1 MDEGNIAMAI
11 VNSPVNLFGVS
22 LCALLLAASLYV
34 LRSWLR
40 SSKLEQNEEKRKL
53 LPRMKN
59 RDFYVGDLTPFNGID
74 NERILIGVNF
84 KVFDVTNRGRDFY
97 GPDGP
102 YHCFAGKDASRG
114 LATMS
119 LESSTK
125 EDFDDLK
132 DLSSSELDQ
141 LNEWEMQFKGKYEY
155 VGRLLGPNE
164 KPKDYSETEESSGI
178 PE

>member
-11 VNSPVNLFGVS
+11 VNSPINLFGVS

-53 LPRMKN
+53 LPRMKK

-97 GPDGP
+97 GPGWSKFVILQ
-102 YHCFAGKDASRG
+102 YLLQMSCLACF
-114 LATMS
+114 
-119 LESSTK
+119 
-125 EDFDDLK
+125 LK
-132 DLSSSELDQ
+132 
-141 LNEWEMQFKGKYEY
+141 FP
-155 VGRLLGPNE
+155 V
-164 KPKDYSETEESSGI
+164 
-178 PE
+178 